1 MDFFCQKRTR
11 SDSQPKATLPVKRR
25 ASCPLTRQ
33 GTRVDRRQDRGSFLA
48 GLFRARPP
56 AGARWFPA
64 PGLELGAEE
73 SVPLLGGSSE
83 GEDQPEHRKAPGT
96 LPSVPAVQLSEGSRL
111 QVPGPGHKALHSS
124 LDNLPEAMARSLQQ
138 TRRKEKKEKWRV
150 DPQGAE
156 MPLLSQDYWMKQL
169 QAVGPMPKDWSFRV
183 DASLTLAGLLSSSLL
198 SAAFHAAP
206 HDYGVSWRDL
216 PEVKSRRLLESITPR
231 QHHLQEAL
239 FEVITSE
246 ATYLRSL
253 GVAVS
258 HFRSSQ
264 PLQAALAVT
273 ELHQLFSN
281 LPQVKGVSD
290 RFLLELEEELDK
302 DIFLAGLGAVVLRHC
317 PAFRRVYIPYVTNQ
331 MYQEQ
336 LMQKLMREN
345 GRFLQVLRRL
355 EGQPVCRRQPLKSF
369 LVLPFQRITR
379 LKMLLESILKLAPAG
394 SELEESIGAALKAVG
409 EIVSECNESVRRMK
423 QTEELVLLE
432 KQVEFLKTKAIPL
445 ISRGRWLVRAGALT
459 HILLQDGVAGSRP
472 RLSRKPIHLHL
483 FSDLLL
489 LSRRREDGRFSV
501 QDYANANHVKAELL
515 EADLAFRLRLSQ
527 NHRGAG
533 AEFLLRAAS
542 ASERQEWISLIA
554 RHASP
559 APS

>member
-1 MDFFCQKRTR
+1 MGLVRCPEQRGPGCTSPRVFC
-11 SDSQPKATLPVKRR
+11 L
-25 ASCPLTRQ
+25 
-33 GTRVDRRQDRGSFLA
+33 
-48 GLFRARPP
+48 
-56 AGARWFPA
+56 
-64 PGLELGAEE
+64 
-73 SVPLLGGSSE
+73 
-83 GEDQPEHRKAPGT
+83 GEDRPEHSEALGT
-96 LPSVPAVQLSEGSRL
+96 LPLVPTVRLGEGSRL
-111 QVPGPGHKALHSS
+111 QAPGPGHKALHGS

-138 TRRKEKKEKWRV
+138 TRRKEKKEKWRA
-150 DPQGAE
+150 DPKGVE
-156 MPLLSQDYWMKQL
+156 MPLLSQDYWAKQL
-169 QAVGPMPKDWSFRV
+169 QAVGPKPKDWSFRV
-183 DASLTLAGLLSSSLL
+183 DSSLTLAGLLSSSLL

-206 HDYGVSWRDL
+206 HDYGVSWQDL
-216 PEVKSRRLLESITPR
+216 PEVKSRRLLESITPQ
-231 QHHLQEAL
+231 QHRLQEAL

-258 HFRSSQ
+258 HFRSSR
-264 PLQAALAVT
+264 PLQAALAAT

-336 LMQKLMREN
+336 LVQKLTREN

-355 EGQPVCRRQPLKSF
+355 EGQAVCRRQPLKSF

-379 LKMLLESILKLAPAG
+379 LKMLLENILKLAPAG
-394 SELEESIGAALKAVG
+394 SELGEAIGAALKAVG

-432 KQVEFLKTKAIPL
+432 KQVEFLKTK
-445 ISRGRWLVRAGALT
+445 
-459 HILLQDGVAGSRP
+459 DGGTGSRP

-501 QDYANANHVKAELL
+501 QDYASASHVEAEPL

-527 NHRGAG
+527 NHRGAS
-533 AEFLLRAAS
+533 AELLLRAAS

-554 RHASP
+554 RQAGP